1 MGRPAPSTRRRAGT
15 TRRRS
20 RNRRR
25 RTPPATPWR
34 SAALAALLV
43 VAAFFLAGLTWRVLH
58 APVEAVRIAGDL
70 TRMEHEE
77 VRAAVVAT
85 LQSAMTSVSDIA
97 GAIENLDWARDVS
110 VRRVWPRTLRVWVER
125 AAITARWG
133 QDRYLTAGGDVVAA
147 PEPPLEALPNLS
159 GTLSSGPETMRVYE
173 MLSGRLAAH
182 GIGLTSLEETA
193 LGGWR
198 LTLDT
203 GATVLLGAEDLAG
216 RIDRV
221 LIVHEDAV
229 RDRAREVARLDARY
243 GSGVAVRW
251 RPRAERPAGGA
262 DALARVA
269 GQ

>member
-1 MGRPAPSTRRRAGT
+1 VLGT
-15 TRRRS
+15 
-20 RNRRR
+20 
-25 RTPPATPWR
+25 
-34 SAALAALLV
+34 LFV
-43 VAAFFLAGLTWRVLH
+43 VAAFCLAGLTWRVLH

-70 TRMEHEE
+70 TRVEHEE
-77 VRAAVVAT
+77 VRAAVVSA

-97 GAIENLDWARDVS
+97 AAIENLDWARDAS
-110 VRRVWPRTLRVWVER
+110 VRRVWPQTLQVWVER

-133 QDRYLTAGGDVVAA
+133 EDRYLTTGGDVVAA

-159 GTLSSGPETMRVYE
+159 GTLSSGVETMRVYE

-182 GIGLTSLEETA
+182 GIGLTSLEETD

-221 LIVHEDAV
+221 LIVYEDAL
-229 RDRAREVARLDARY
+229 RDRTHEVARLDARY

-251 RPRAERPAGGA
+251 RPDGERPVAG
-262 DALARVA
+262 DQALTRVA
-269 GQ
+269 GK

>member
-1 MGRPAPSTRRRAGT
+1 M
-15 TRRRS
+15 
-20 RNRRR
+20 
-25 RTPPATPWR
+25 
-34 SAALAALLV
+34 LAVTLLV
-43 VAAFFLAGLTWRVLH
+43 VAAFFLAALTWRVLQ

-70 TRMEHEE
+70 TRVEHEE
-77 VRAAVVAT
+77 VRAAVVGA
-85 LQSAMTSVSDIA
+85 LQSAVTSVSDIA
-97 GAIENLDWARDVS
+97 EAIKDLDWARDAS
-110 VRRVWPRTLRVWVER
+110 VRRVWPQTLQVWVER

-133 QDRYLTAGGDVVAA
+133 EDRYLTTGGEVVAA

-159 GTLSSGPETMRVYE
+159 GTLSSGAETMRVYE

-203 GATVLLGAEDLAG
+203 GATVLLGADDLAG

-221 LIVHEDAV
+221 LVVYEDAL
-229 RDRAREVARLDARY
+229 RDRADEVARLDARY

-251 RPRAERPAGGA
+251 RPDGERPAGDAG
-262 DALARVA
+262 ALARVA
-269 GQ
+269 GK